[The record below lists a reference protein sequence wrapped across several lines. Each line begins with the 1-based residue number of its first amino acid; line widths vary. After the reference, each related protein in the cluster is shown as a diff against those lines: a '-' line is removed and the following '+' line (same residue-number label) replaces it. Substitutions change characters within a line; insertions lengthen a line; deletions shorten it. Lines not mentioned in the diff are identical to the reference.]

1 MDEKQLKLLLAQ
13 TDWAVLSDVE
23 LANKQ
28 EFIDYRS
35 NIRYLLLNDMYYNE
49 VIEPPEPVWATE
61 SSE

>member
-13 TDWAVLSDVE
+13 TDWAVLPDVE

-49 VIEPPEPVWATE
+49 VIEPPEPVWTTE